1 MAISDLPREGSIL
14 DIYMKSLQF
23 SIYQFLNVSL
33 QRYNMPCGQ
42 QNDGLQRCP
51 HLTPRTCE
59 YVRLQDKGELRL
71 NAIKVA
77 NQLT

>member
-1 MAISDLPREGSIL
+1 MVCK
-14 DIYMKSLQF
+14 DI
-23 SIYQFLNVSL
+23 
-33 QRYNMPCGQ
+33 
-42 QNDGLQRCP
+42 
-51 HLTPRTCE
+51 HTLTLRTCE